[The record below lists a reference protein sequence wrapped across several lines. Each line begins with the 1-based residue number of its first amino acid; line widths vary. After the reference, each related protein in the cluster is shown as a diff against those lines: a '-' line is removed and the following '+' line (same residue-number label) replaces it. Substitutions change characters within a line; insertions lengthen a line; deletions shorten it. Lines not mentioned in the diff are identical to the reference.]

1 MEKYKFKIDWKY
13 IIRETLLIFIG
24 ISLAIWFNNWNTNK
38 RSNDSK
44 KVIISK
50 IKEEIK
56 NNMLEL
62 DSARVPNQKIEEA
75 FNAYSVFY
83 NKNSSEVVT
92 TTEQFAKLQKEYP
105 KFFKV
110 KDSIKLDLNTYRYF
124 GDTFIV
130 LEIPDITS
138 IAWETIH
145 TINIANEFDYNCLYE
160 LESMYNLQKRIQK
173 EIDKAADILQTGK
186 IQNLFKVLNVINQ
199 LDSQLMKSYDNM
211 LGIIDDCN

>member
-1 MEKYKFKIDWKY
+1 MGKKIKIDWKY
-13 IIRETLLIFIG
+13 IVRETLLIFIG
-24 ISLAIWFNNWNTNK
+24 INLAIWFNNWNANK
-38 RSNDSK
+38 KSDYNK
-44 KVIISK
+44 EVIISK

-56 NNMLEL
+56 NNKLEL
-62 DSARVPNQKIEEA
+62 DSARVSNQNIKKA
-75 FNAYSVFY
+75 FDAYSDFY
-83 NKNSSEVVT
+83 DKNSSEVVT
-92 TTEQFAKLQKEYP
+92 TIEQLAFFQKEYP

-110 KDSIKLDLNTYRYF
+110 KDSVKLESNTYRYF

-173 EIDKAADILQTGK
+173 EIDKAADVLQAGE
-186 IQNLFKVLNVINQ
+186 IQRLFKVLNFIEQ
-199 LDSQLMKSYDNM
+199 LDSQLMKSYSNM
-211 LGIIDDCN
+211 LEIIDDCK